1 VREAQLHDRLLQEVH
16 TCIETGRPQEFT
28 MEEDGTIFLEV
39 TYVYPRKL
47 K

>member
-1 VREAQLHDRLLQEVH
+1 VCEAQLHDRLQQEVYK
-16 TCIETGRPQEFT
+16 CIKAGRPQEFT

-39 TYVYPRKL
+39 AYVYPRNL